1 MPSWQHKR
9 DVVNAV
15 PYILIN
21 LGNTDGIPY
30 GRNTIGRG
38 WNPSP
43 TVSIPHTATQTG
55 FPTVVVKIVY
65 DDFGEGFGNDSF
77 RNSSLT
83 AYAHTLALPT
93 ERHTGRS
100 LRSKHKRE
108 GMEPLPYSFHTAY
121 GNTGGI
127 PYGRNTIGRG
137 WNPSPT
143 STPCLLHH
151 SRNVVNAVPY
161 NLCTSLAVFLTSLQS
176 NKKRI
181 CR

>member
-1 MPSWQHKR
+1 MLFFVQLKEGEE
-9 DVVNAV
+9 D
-15 PYILIN
+15 LN
-21 LGNTDGIPY
+21 LSQSKLSEGNFDG
-30 GRNTIGRG
+30 
-38 WNPSP
+38 
-43 TVSIPHTATQTG
+43 
-55 FPTVVVKIVY
+55 
-65 DDFGEGFGNDSF
+65 GFGNGTFPKLKSYCL
-77 RNSSLT
+77 RSP
-83 AYAHTLALPT
+83 LALPT

-127 PYGRNTIGRG
+127 PYGRNINGRG
-137 WNPSPT
+137 RNPSPT

-181 CR
+181 CRQFRQMRFSIKS